1 MRIEIVINRGK
12 PNNKSQW
19 DDLCY
24 QNGNLNQATIFD
36 SLQIYFKQEPIY
48 FEVLN
53 EKSLIGGV
61 KLYEWCSK
69 KLGNITKVISYSISQ
84 LGEII
89 LSSTLDDET
98 INNVLSALKIKVQE
112 YILSNNYTN
121 YTTGGVYGNED
132 LLIALDKNHDS
143 ESFFNASYVDI
154 SKTEADI
161 LKGFNRNTK
170 RNLAKADESNLEFI
184 EIKDVDLFNSILKEV
199 YGQQYPPQKPPTAG
213 YVKKIAEVLL
223 STDKLDMHVVKHN
236 GKVLSASY
244 FSKLGDTAYS
254 WFGGSIKND
263 VGAGQF
269 LYWELMKKYKTEGIT
284 KFYFGQVA
292 IEGSEENKKFQGI
305 SNFKR
310 GFGLV
315 ELKSFKKI
323 YILKPI
329 KHRLWKTLMRLR
341 S

>member
-1 MRIEIVINRGK
+1 MRIEIVITKGK
-12 PNNKSQW
+12 PNNISQW

-24 QNGNLNQATIFD
+24 QNGNLNQAIIFD
-36 SLQIYFKQEPIY
+36 SLQIFFNQEPIY

-53 EKSLIGGV
+53 EKNLVAGV
-61 KLYEWCSK
+61 KLYEWHSK
-69 KLGNITKVISYSISQ
+69 KLGIFTKVLSSSISQ
-84 LGEII
+84 LGELVI
-89 LSSTLDDET
+89 SKSLDKPSGYE
-98 INNVLSALKIKVQE
+98 VLSALKLKVEE
-112 YILSNNYTN
+112 YILSNNYTS
-121 YTTGGVYGNED
+121 YTTGGIYGNKD
-132 LLIALDKNHDS
+132 LLISLDKKF
-143 ESFFNASYVDI
+143 EGELLFNASYVDI
-154 SKTEADI
+154 SKTGDEI

-170 RNLAKADESNLEFI
+170 RNLAKAEESNLEFL

-199 YGQQYPPQKPPTAG
+199 YKQQFPPQTPPNPG
-213 YVKKIAEVLL
+213 YVKKIADVLL
-223 STDKLDMHVVKHN
+223 PLDKLDMYVVKHN

-244 FSKLGDTAYS
+244 FNKLGDTAYS
-254 WFGGSIKND
+254 WFGGSIKSD

-269 LYWELMKKYKTEGIT
+269 LYWQLMKKYKPQGIT

-292 IEGSEENKKFQGI
+292 IEGSEENKKFLGI

-315 ELKSFKKI
+315 ELPSFKRT

-329 KHRLWKTLMRLR
+329 QHRLWKILMRLR